1 MLTPDELQRLDARV
15 SKTEVDAEPAP
26 LTAEQLQRLDALV
39 PETGVDAEPAT
50 LTAEQL
56 QRLDALVPL
65 EEKPPLTEKQ
75 ILSPFNKRPESSPV
89 PVQEEQSD
97 PSVLADIG
105 RVMFDVGENIAYAPA
120 QLVNL
125 VSEQFTGEPVVTED
139 MFRLARQEAVKNIS
153 TPMRSMGF
161 KRAADAL
168 DSAFL
173 TEDGD
178 IKETE
183 TLTGTAFSIAPYIV
197 GAVNISKL
205 KYIKDLTFF
214 KKGIVSGGAINQILS
229 DPDAENF
236 FNAAETYLPEN
247 LQNDF
252 VSYMASKKDDT
263 QLEKRLKLVVE
274 ELTIGMAGEL
284 IGGTA
289 KLSWWAS
296 KLFGKEVSKLTKSE
310 RGQIVMAHAK
320 SIKDTA
326 VAPIVSATS
335 KLGSRLSPKTSDSY
349 FDDAEFNVD
358 LAKPEG
364 RVVYEEAPDAAKQV
378 AKQNAGMFKGA
389 LNRMTGQFFSS
400 RGYWSKKAFNAFENS
415 QYAQRQAIATAEN
428 TANRLEKHL
437 DDIVETKEGEQIMK
451 TVQGLF
457 DDQLDFTFTKGNLS
471 FDEQVIDV
479 SNQFNLPKNIS
490 TELVNARNQIDEL
503 SKTLVNSS
511 AVPDDLKEAIVEGA
525 GKYLRTSYRLFEDAG
540 YVPSADVKKEA
551 RDYLI
556 KQLQKFDPDLSDQFA
571 FNKANT
577 TIDDI
582 LKEGDAAEA
591 SNYLGRVSKVNKQ
604 ILKSKNT
611 NIAPE
616 IRALMGEIKEPGENI
631 ILTVSK
637 MTKLAETNK
646 FFETFKQLGESGGY
660 LFKDTDKFDADKFV
674 KIQGTNSNLDG
685 MYTTKPMAKAIYNE
699 QGTIQTL
706 RKNSG
711 YKKYLRM
718 QSTVQKWK
726 TVYSHMTHLKNIS
739 GGAVMSAANGVNPF
753 SKNSI
758 ETFRLLR
765 NSIKQGGDAALDA
778 SYEKLLRHGIINT
791 NVQVNEYRELLE
803 TGYRANEKEGFKW
816 LNKTAYGKS
825 INEDFVV
832 KGEKVLKTAEDV
844 YVATDDFYKIN
855 TYLSELETL
864 KNANTGKSL
873 DVLEAEAA
881 RITQNTYA
889 NYDRV
894 PYGIKMLKDLPFGSF
909 VSFPAESIRVQ
920 VNILRQ
926 GARELASGNEVIV
939 ARGMQRISGAIA
951 TNTGIGYAG
960 TASAKLVFGND
971 DEKAKAAHIL
981 SEKPWS
987 KVAPRIWQT
996 NEEGEIYYWDTA
1008 SHDPFTAVKDPLRII
1023 KNAVLSGNLKGEEL
1037 DKRLMDLTI
1046 EASLT
1051 LAKPFIS
1058 KTILFDIGA
1067 DVAHALTDP
1076 RGRTSKGKE
1085 LFPEGMPVGDKIE
1098 AATGFILN
1106 SGVPGTI
1113 KSGIDLVKV
1122 MGETPNRLT
1131 GKTKDLSL
1139 ELAKNLSSVN
1149 VEKLDVE
1156 DAMLYA
1162 VMDFNRTSRN
1172 IVSVRPDYLK
1182 KGPELEARYDA
1193 RQQTRYRAEQEL
1205 YRKVDA
1211 ARTLVGESEA
1221 ARMLFK
1227 ADLSKNKI
1235 AEILSNVFIA
1245 DKPSDNLIAEMF
1257 QKTPNETPE
1266 ELHNSLNAIILRFQE
1281 LSGTP
1286 LNVPSDPSELATERM
1301 QTMQRLQK
1309 ATGGEVSKEV
1319 PNAPAE
1325 PDERINK
1332 LTGLPYNEE
1341 AGPAY
1346 MDQDDPMRL
1355 LNMAAG
1361 GRVKMSAAGAV
1372 VKLAE
1377 KVAGQLTSLKGS
1389 SDDVV
1394 ETVAQKQARR
1404 RAENSDSM
1412 DTQIG
1417 STTNTAIKAA
1427 DYLDEQGAK
1436 GLTLDYG
1443 AGFGKNA
1450 KAIKADATF
1459 EPFPKEGFKPT
1470 YIDPTLI
1477 PEGKFDRLISTNVI
1491 NVLPKDIRDEAI
1503 VTIGKSLKSGGKA
1516 VVQTWDIG
1524 SNTARLR
1531 GKNFKAGE
1539 EANSS
1544 ISLAGGKFQK
1554 GFTNPELKKYIQEIL
1569 GDGFE
1574 VSIVPPKRKVGKVAT
1589 LITKLPEGTT
1599 RVKNNKGGKV
1609 YNTLKRNC
1617 S

>member
-1 MLTPDELQRLDARV
+1 MLTPDELQRLDALV
-15 SKTEVDAEPAP
+15 PKTIVDAEPAT

-39 PETGVDAEPAT
+39 PETGVDAEPAP

-56 QRLDALVPL
+56 QKLEALVPL

-75 ILSPFNKRPESSPV
+75 ILSPFIKRPESSPV
-89 PVQEEQSD
+89 PVQEEQEEQEEQSD
-97 PSVLADIG
+97 PSVIADVG
-105 RVMFDVGENIAYAPA
+105 RVLMDTGENIAFLPA
-120 QLVNL
+120 QLANL
-125 VSEQFTGEPVVTED
+125 VSEQVTGEALISENYL
-139 MFRLARQEAVKNIS
+139 RLARQEAVGVMS
-153 TPMRSMGF
+153 SPLRLMGLD
-161 KRAADAL
+161 RAADAFE
-168 DSAFL
+168 SAFL
-173 TEDGD
+173 TKEGE
-178 IKETE
+178 IKKTE
-183 TLTGTAFSIAPYIV
+183 TIPGAVFEIIPYVV

-205 KYIKDLTFF
+205 KKLKDLSFF
-214 KKGIVSGGAINQILS
+214 KKGIVSGGAINQILA
-229 DPDAENF
+229 DPDSENF

-252 VSYMASKKDDT
+252 FSYMASKEDDT
-263 QLEKRLKLVVE
+263 QLERRLKLVGE
-274 ELTIGMAGEL
+274 ELTIGVAGEL
-284 IGGTA
+284 IGGVA
-289 KLSWWAS
+289 KLSWWSS

-310 RGQIVMAHAK
+310 RGQVVMAHAK
-320 SIKDTA
+320 AIKDKA

-335 KLGSRLSPKTSDSY
+335 KLGNRLSPKTSDSY
-349 FDDAEFNVD
+349 FDDAEFEVD

-364 RVVYEEAPDAAKQV
+364 RVVYEEAPEGAKQV
-378 AKQNAGMFKGA
+378 AKQNVGMFKGA
-389 LNRMTGQFFSS
+389 LTRMTGQFFSS

-428 TANRLEKHL
+428 TANRLEKAL
-437 DDIVETKEGEQIMK
+437 DDIVETKEGEQIMT
-451 TVQGLF
+451 TVQKLF
-457 DDQLDFTFTKGNLS
+457 DDKLDFTFTKGDLS

-511 AVPDDLKEAIVEGA
+511 AVPNDLKEAIVEGA

-540 YVPSADVKKEA
+540 YVPSADVRKEA
-551 RDYLI
+551 RDYI
-556 KQLQKFDPDLSDQFA
+556 AKQLQKFDPDLSEKFA
-571 FNKANT
+571 LNKANVA
-577 TIDDI
+577 IDEI
-582 LKEGDAAEA
+582 LKKGDAAEA
-591 SNYLGRVSKVNKQ
+591 SNYLGRVSKVNKE
-604 ILKSKNT
+604 ILKSKNPD
-611 NIAPE
+611 IAPE

-637 MTKLAETNK
+637 MTKLVETNK
-646 FFETFKQLGESGGY
+646 FFETFRQLGESGGY
-660 LFKDTDKFDADKFV
+660 LFKDTDKFDTEKFV
-674 KIQGTNSNLDG
+674 RIQGTNSNLDG
-685 MYTTKPMAKAIYNE
+685 MYTTKHMSKAIYNE

-706 RKNSG
+706 RNNSVYRVG
-711 YKKYLRM
+711 LRM

-726 TVYSHMTHLKNIS
+726 TVYSHVTHLKNIT
-739 GGAVMSAANGVNPF
+739 GGAIMAAANGVNPF
-753 SKNSI
+753 SKNSR
-758 ETFRLLR
+758 ETFRILR
-765 NSIKQGGDAALDA
+765 NSITQGGDAALDA
-778 SYEKLLRHGIINT
+778 SYEKLLRRGIINT

-816 LNKTAYGKS
+816 LNKTKYGKS

-881 RITQNTYA
+881 RITRNTYA

-920 VNILRQ
+920 ANILRQ
-926 GARELASGNEVIV
+926 GARELASGNEVLV
-939 ARGMQRISGAIA
+939 ARGMQRISGAVV

-987 KVAPRIWQT
+987 KVAPRIWQI
-996 NEEGEIYYWDTA
+996 NEEGEIHYWDTA

-1058 KTILFDIGA
+1058 KTILFDIGSE
-1067 DVAHALTDP
+1067 VAHALTDP

-1085 LFPEGMPVGDKIE
+1085 LFPAGMPVGDKIE
-1098 AATGFILN
+1098 AATGFILM
-1106 SGVPGTI
+1106 SAIPGTI
-1113 KSGIDLVKV
+1113 KSGADLVKV

-1156 DAMLYA
+1156 DAILYA

-1221 ARMLFK
+1221 ARMLLK

-1301 QTMQRLQK
+1301 QRMQRLQK
-1309 ATGGEVSKEV
+1309 ATGGEVSEKV

-1346 MDQDDPMRL
+1346 MDADDPLRV

-1361 GRVKMSAAGAV
+1361 GRVKNNLGSLIRGGAKTVGKTADEIIEESDVFLTMPSDMSYLSNANISESAV
-1372 VKLAE
+1372 V
-1377 KVAGQLTSLKGS
+1377 VTKG
-1389 SDDVV
+1389 V
-1394 ETVAQKQARR
+1394 
-1404 RAENSDSM
+1404 
-1412 DTQIG
+1412 
-1417 STTNTAIKAA
+1417 
-1427 DYLDEQGAK
+1427 
-1436 GLTLDYG
+1436 
-1443 AGFGKNA
+1443 
-1450 KAIKADATF
+1450 
-1459 EPFPKEGFKPT
+1459 
-1470 YIDPTLI
+1470 
-1477 PEGKFDRLISTNVI
+1477 
-1491 NVLPKDIRDEAI
+1491 
-1503 VTIGKSLKSGGKA
+1503 
-1516 VVQTWDIG
+1516 
-1524 SNTARLR
+1524 
-1531 GKNFKAGE
+1531 
-1539 EANSS
+1539 
-1544 ISLAGGKFQK
+1544 
-1554 GFTNPELKKYIQEIL
+1554 LKKAE
-1569 GDGFE
+1569 
-1574 VSIVPPKRKVGKVAT
+1574 
-1589 LITKLPEGTT
+1589 
-1599 RVKNNKGGKV
+1599 GGKV

-1617 S
+1617 YSEGSYVKKRTKNIVVNDQVVTSSDIKEILKVHPNNLSSEALDIVQHLINNDETFAKKWREHTDYER